1 MNHTAPLSLSN
12 SHIQKQVIVKWAEAD
27 LQSIS
32 HQRLRGACP
41 CAKCRAARI
50 LGKIT
55 LVDADVELIAMNPMG
70 YGLQMVF
77 SDGHD
82 RGIYP
87 WGYLRELDTRV
98 RGYDDK

>member
-1 MNHTAPLSLSN
+1 MHTAAPLSLSN
-12 SHIQKQVIVKWAEAD
+12 SKTLQQVVVTWPNNDVQI
-27 LQSIS
+27 IS
-32 HQRLRGACP
+32 HQHLRGACP

-50 LGKIT
+50 QGRIT
-55 LVDADVELIAMNPMG
+55 LVDADVKLIAMNPMG

-87 WGYLRELDTRV
+87 WSYLYELQH
-98 RGYDDK
+98 

>member
-12 SHIQKQVIVKWAEAD
+12 SLKNKQIIVRWSAAD
-27 LQSIS
+27 TQTLSY
-32 HQRLRGACP
+32 QRLRVACP

-50 LGKIT
+50 QGYIS

-87 WGYLRELDTRV
+87 WSYLRELST
-98 RGYDDK
+98 

>member
-1 MNHTAPLSLSN
+1 MNQAAPLSLSN
-12 SHIQKQVIVKWAEAD
+12 SKKNKQVVVKWSD
-27 LQSIS
+27 TDIKILS

-50 LGKIT
+50 QGKIS

-87 WGYLRELDTRV
+87 WSYLQELGT
-98 RGYDDK
+98 

>member
-1 MNHTAPLSLSN
+1 MDHRPPLSLKN
-12 SHIQKQVIVKWAEAD
+12 SPALQQVLVTWAD
-27 LQSIS
+27 NTSQTLS

-41 CAKCRAARI
+41 CAKCRAGRI
-50 LGKIT
+50 SGRIS
-55 LVDADVELIAMNPMG
+55 LVESDVQLTAINPMG

-87 WGYLRELDTRV
+87 WSYLHEL
-98 RGYDDK
+98 GCP

>member
-1 MNHTAPLSLSN
+1 MHHAAPLSLSN
-12 SHIQKQVIVKWAEAD
+12 SKKLQQVVVTWSNNEVQI
-27 LQSIS
+27 IS
-32 HQRLRGACP
+32 HQHLRGACP

-50 LGKIT
+50 QGQIT
-55 LVDADVELIAMNPMG
+55 LVDIDVKLMAMNPMG

-87 WGYLRELDTRV
+87 WSYLYELQH
-98 RGYDDK
+98 

>member
-1 MNHTAPLSLSN
+1 MNYAAPLSIKNLHSD
-12 SHIQKQVIVKWAEAD
+12 KQVIVQWSATETQV
-27 LQSIS
+27 LS

-50 LGKIT
+50 QGLIS
-55 LVDADVELIAMNPMG
+55 LVNADVELVAMNPMG
-70 YGLQMVF
+70 YGLQMAF

-87 WGYLRELDTRV
+87 WIYLRDLQ
-98 RGYDDK
+98 

>member
-1 MNHTAPLSLSN
+1 MNYAAPLSIKNLHSD
-12 SHIQKQVIVKWAEAD
+12 KQVIVQWSATETQV
-27 LQSIS
+27 LS

-50 LGKIT
+50 QGLIS
-55 LVDADVELIAMNPMG
+55 LVNADVELVAMNPMG

-87 WGYLRELDTRV
+87 WIYLRDLQ
-98 RGYDDK
+98 

>member
-12 SHIQKQVIVKWAEAD
+12 SLKNKQVVVKWSEAD
-27 LQSIS
+27 TQTLS
-32 HQRLRGACP
+32 HQHLRGACP

-50 LGKIT
+50 KGYLSV
-55 LVDADVELIAMNPMG
+55 VDADVELIAMNPMG
-70 YGLQMVF
+70 YGLQMIF

-87 WGYLRELDTRV
+87 WSYLRELQ
-98 RGYDDK
+98 Y

>member
-1 MNHTAPLSLSN
+1 MNQAAPLSLSN
-12 SHIQKQVIVKWAEAD
+12 SKKNKQVVVKWSDAD
-27 LQSIS
+27 IKILS

-41 CAKCRAARI
+41 CAKCRAACI
-50 LGKIT
+50 QGKIS
-55 LVDADVELIAMNPMG
+55 LVDADVELIAMNRMG

-87 WGYLRELDTRV
+87 WSYLQELGT
-98 RGYDDK
+98 

>member
-1 MNHTAPLSLSN
+1 MNHAAPLSLSN
-12 SHIQKQVIVKWAEAD
+12 SLKNKQVVVKWSE
-27 LQSIS
+27 LETQTLS
-32 HQRLRGACP
+32 HQRLRSACP

-50 LGKIT
+50 QGYIS
-55 LVDADVELIAMNPMG
+55 LVNADVELIAINPMG

-87 WGYLRELDTRV
+87 WSYLRELN
-98 RGYDDK
+98 